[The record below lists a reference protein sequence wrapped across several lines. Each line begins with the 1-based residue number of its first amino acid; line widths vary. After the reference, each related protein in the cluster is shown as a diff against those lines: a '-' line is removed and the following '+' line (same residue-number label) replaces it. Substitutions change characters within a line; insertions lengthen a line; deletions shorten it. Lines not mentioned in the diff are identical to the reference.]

1 MTKSSITSLE
11 RSTLEAAAIRNDFT
25 VFPVRSAPNLNVGA
39 IAKLT
44 KRLISKG
51 LAEERIAAG
60 KTPVWRI
67 GEDGQRFAV
76 VASRA
81 GLEAVGMAPAGKAR
95 RQSRPA
101 GKKGPVAA
109 KQAAVATVSDNEPR
123 TPRAGSKLAVLIE
136 LLGRKEG
143 ATIGQLSEA
152 VGWKAHSTRGVLSG
166 TLTKRFGVEIVSE
179 RGEGLRVYR
188 LVRKNGPLG
197 R

>member
-1 MTKSSITSLE
+1 MTKSSITALE

-39 IAKLT
+39 IAKLM

-81 GLEAVGMAPAGKAR
+81 GLEAVGMAPIGKKAR
-95 RQSRPA
+95 SSRTA
-101 GKKGPVAA
+101 GKKAPVAA
-109 KQAAVATVSDNEPR
+109 KPASVAAVSHDEPR
-123 TPRAGSKLAVLIE
+123 RPRAGSKLAMLVE
-136 LLGRKEG
+136 LLEREGG
-143 ATIGQLSEA
+143 ATIGELSEA
-152 VGWKAHSTRGVLSG
+152 VGWKAHSVRGVLSG
-166 TLTKRFGVEIVSE
+166 TLTKRFGVEIVSQ